1 MSLLS
6 NYDPGKEFE
15 REWGRGSFW
24 DKRALGKHKQS
35 VRERKEVRSWFK
47 DAGAGPDPY
56 ITFDAGL
63 LTYKPTAKLFD
74 GSARSQAYLKEIF
87 GGGVIE
93 KELMSY
99 LDERNNSLP
108 GTFEGITPLPDGE
121 NRIDSKQADGVTP
134 GVVSVSATKGEKE
147 VLPISNENIYNMVI
161 TELLL
166 QKEKSTPGFLAK
178 REALLMARSA
188 KGEDVKGDIAW
199 AKKAQDSIA
208 LLESRKFKQLSPDE
222 KRIVFGDFLE
232 SWQPEQVDED
242 GKAEKGGKGAVE
254 EIPVSPQEITEL
266 YGYDVEPFEGE
277 KNINEYTYT
286 KEYRASP
293 EYAAEQAVR
302 VQKEIMALQ
311 NDIAR
316 LESRY
321 PPIGEGEKLDLK
333 KRGDRERM
341 GGRQNIST
349 TKDKIKKKAK
359 ELSEMELKL
368 KAKSDNGTP
377 SNSTIK
383 SSDRVHAGAVAT
395 TFKEKDFE
403 GFVEY
408 MENGGQ
414 DFRNSDVFKNSMS
427 GIRATAIEEVLKEKG
442 VTDLDGFI
450 KTRKLNTAQ
459 KLEAAALVAR
469 DSAFD
474 IAYATGQFDPSF
486 IANEANRQFE
496 SIYNLTLL
504 GMPIATYTEMNKA
517 EQIKNSALEIQNMIT
532 KNSWTRNAQGS
543 GVLGTLASDWEQA
556 LIETKQGK
564 AGQWGQSRFIDV
576 RRPEGAKARGYLKTA
591 IASSHVAA
599 AELQTGMTN
608 RPAIIANLEHIE
620 MTSDMI
626 ADALVIVAHKNFEA
640 NAGIF
645 HNLGQRLFGD
655 QTKDLYELLSGG
667 IKNKMEIKRND
678 KGEVIGIN
686 WNVGEE
692 GSKPI
697 FMSSADI
704 NDTLGDGAMRVLDA
718 FFNVAAIEKEKL
730 EAAGG

>member
-6 NYDPGKEFE
+6 NYDPGKDFD
-15 REWGRGSFW
+15 RAWGRGSFW

-56 ITFDAGL
+56 ITFDEGL
-63 LTYKPTAKLFD
+63 LTYKPTDKLFD

-99 LDERNNSLP
+99 LDERNNALP
-108 GTFEGITPLPDGE
+108 GSFENITPLGGGQ
-121 NRIDSKQADGVTP
+121 NRIDTKQADGVTP

-147 VLPISNENIYNMVI
+147 ILPIPNENIYNMVI

-166 QKEKSTPGFLAK
+166 QKEKATPGFLAK

-188 KGEDVKGDIAW
+188 KGVDVKGDLAW
-199 AKKAQDSIA
+199 AKKAQESID
-208 LLESRKFKQLSPDE
+208 LLENRKFKQLSPDQ

-232 SWQPEQVDED
+232 SWQPEQAEED
-242 GKAEKGGKGAVE
+242 KKDKKDKNGGVK

-277 KNINEYTYT
+277 KMLNEYTYT
-286 KEYRASP
+286 KEYKASP

-311 NDIAR
+311 NDIVR

-321 PPIGEGEKLDLK
+321 SPIGEDEKLDLT
-333 KRGDRERM
+333 KREDRERM

-349 TKDKIKKKAK
+349 TKDNIRKKAK

-368 KAKSDNGTP
+368 KPKSDNGT
-377 SNSTIK
+377 SSKSTIK

-395 TFKEKDFE
+395 IFKEKDFE

-459 KLEAAALVAR
+459 KLEAAALIAR

-474 IAYATGQFDPSF
+474 IAYATGQFDAVFLAEES
-486 IANEANRQFE
+486 NRQFE
-496 SIYNLTLL
+496 SLYNLTLL

-517 EQIKNSALEIQNMIT
+517 NQNEVAQLELQNMIT
-532 KNSWTRNAQGS
+532 KESWKRNTEGS
-543 GVLGTLASDWEQA
+543 GILGTLASDWEQA
-556 LIETKQGK
+556 LIQTKQGK
-564 AGQWGQSRFIDV
+564 AGQWSESRFIDI
-576 RRPEGAKARGYLKTA
+576 RRPEGFKARGLLKTA

-608 RPAIIANLEHIE
+608 RPAIIANLEHID
-620 MTSDMI
+620 MASDMI

-667 IKNKMEIKRND
+667 IKNKMEIKRNPQT
-678 KGEVIGIN
+678 GEMLGIN
-686 WNVGEE
+686 WNVGEK

-697 FMSSADI
+697 FMS
-704 NDTLGDGAMRVLDA
+704 N
-718 FFNVAAIEKEKL
+718 
-730 EAAGG
+730 